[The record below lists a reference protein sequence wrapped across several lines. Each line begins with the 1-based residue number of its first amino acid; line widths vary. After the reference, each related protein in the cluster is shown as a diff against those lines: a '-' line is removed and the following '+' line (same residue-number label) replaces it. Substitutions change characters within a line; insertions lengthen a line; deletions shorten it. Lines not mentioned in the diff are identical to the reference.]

1 MLKYTVHP
9 IPLESELDKAIRP
22 NVKYKWSDIYESE
35 DALVAELVHIDAE
48 IGEDVINPVAPFYKG
63 YEFIHS
69 FAKQLQRGKDLSD
82 KQMIQAKRLAKEIKK
97 ASIVM
102 AHVKKHNKLDPSKLT
117 NLEIQSRY
125 RYLKSSINHYIQQIE
140 NYKQQQDARERN
152 KSINKEILE
161 LKEVLKKRSNGL
173 CRLVGKSVDI
183 GNKYVHVIRKTTK
196 DDEILFMF
204 PNALDT
210 CKEIIEDEV
219 YLMPRNN
226 GKIEWIPV
234 ELEGMEYMY
243 YIFEPE
249 VISIIVKGWWFK
261 FDEHKVTCKVYDG
274 DMFIGEINNL
284 NEEQVLNI
292 RRFCEFKKRRCD
304 F

>member
-35 DALVAELVHIDAE
+35 DALVAELVRIDAQ

-69 FAKQLQRGKDLSD
+69 FAKQLQRGKELSD
-82 KQMIQAKRLAKEIKK
+82 KQMTQAKRLAKEIKK
-97 ASIVM
+97 ASVVM
-102 AHVKKHNKLDPSKLT
+102 AHVKKYNKLDPSKLT

-152 KSINKEILE
+152 ESINKEILE

-183 GNKYVHVIRKTTK
+183 GNKYVHVIRKATK
-196 DDEILFMF
+196 YDEILFMF
-204 PNALDT
+204 PNELDT
-210 CKEIIEDEV
+210 CKELIEEGLYII
-219 YLMPRNN
+219 PRKD

-234 ELEGMEYMY
+234 ELEYR
-243 YIFEPE
+243 YI
-249 VISIIVKGWWFK
+249 
-261 FDEHKVTCKVYDG
+261 
-274 DMFIGEINNL
+274 
-284 NEEQVLNI
+284 
-292 RRFCEFKKRRCD
+292 
-304 F
+304 